1 MSDNP
6 LPALAWLVFAV
17 GIGVILIAF
26 FSKSARARS
35 PMRRYANA
43 LTGVFFCLIALTKGI
58 PDLSSSVQY
67 LLLAAAL
74 IAGGASWYIGRHA
87 HRMDR
92 MARRK

>member
-17 GIGVILIAF
+17 GIGVIVIAF

-43 LTGVFFCLIALTKGI
+43 LTGLFFCLIALTKGI
-58 PDLSSSVQY
+58 PDLSTNAQY
-67 LLLAAAL
+67 VLLVAAL
-74 IAGGASWYIGRHA
+74 FAGGASWYIGRHA
-87 HRMDR
+87 HKMDK
-92 MARRK
+92 MARKK

>member
-17 GIGVILIAF
+17 GFGVILIAF
-26 FSKSARARS
+26 LSKSARGRS
-35 PMRRYANA
+35 PMRRYANV

-58 PDLSSSVQY
+58 PDLSTNVQY
-67 LLLAAAL
+67 LFLAAAL

-87 HRMDR
+87 RHMDR
-92 MARRK
+92 MARKK

>member
-26 FSKSARARS
+26 FSKGARART

-43 LTGVFFCLIALTKGI
+43 LTGLFFCLVALTEAI
-58 PDLSSSVQY
+58 PDLSGKVQVA
-67 LLLAAAL
+67 LLAAAV

-87 HRMDR
+87 RQMDR
-92 MARRK
+92 IGHRK